1 MLYREWGRGKHVNS
15 KSDTW
20 DGSWRK
26 LECEIQLFAVSR
38 FQISTTPESMGRGP
52 SFFQA
57 PWFAIDLRLTLAFNG
72 NLPNPVFVE
81 SGSVPSTTSKSPSR
95 VTQHT
100 SMIWQR
106 KNCRD
111 RGVQEFEVVTPF
123 LRVLSQHFFLLPRPC
138 HPSPTNENS
147 CQLTGRGHARHPDEF
162 VNMIKFDRAR

>member
-1 MLYREWGRGKHVNS
+1 MGGKHVNS

-26 LECEIQLFAVSR
+26 LECKIQLFAVSR
-38 FQISTTPESMGRGP
+38 FQISTTPESMGRRP

-57 PWFAIDLRLTLAFNG
+57 PWFAIDLRLTLAING

-81 SGSVPSTTSKSPSR
+81 SHGVPSTTSKSPSR
-95 VTQHT
+95 VTQRT
-100 SMIWQR
+100 SLIWQR
-106 KNCRD
+106 KYFRD

-123 LRVLSQHFFLLPRPC
+123 LVP
-138 HPSPTNENS
+138 PSPIATFPS
-147 CQLTGRGHARHPDEF
+147 SYLDLVVPHQRMRTRHPGEF